1 MTVSMRWAPRLPWL
15 AGTGLVVALGA
26 ASDANAACDDLWK
39 SAATVAPAEVAPTF
53 VKLVSC
59 DAAVAQAHFE
69 DFMRASKDID
79 TLVSLSLSAIDAGM
93 NPPVWAMLDQLP
105 DLSTR
110 DEVAREVGAACA
122 EHPKVVAFLEGA
134 HGQLRDRQ
142 FGMWRDAYR
151 ECAAPELDTW
161 LATVVSAP
169 PSVAYDEKF
178 NVVSEALVKKQRGA
192 AMPVLQKAAIAAGK
206 SGGPFTTVLDRMNE
220 AVRPDTFGAPLSDA
234 DRAKLEAALVEVAKQ
249 VSPELAAQV
258 ADRLYQ
264 AGAESAAA
272 SLLPTIYADRAQG
285 KLMLYGV
292 AAVESCDKQAIV
304 HYAEVT
310 DPAKRWSIV
319 DDVQG
324 PARAF
329 KPKLTCTAEGEWPV
343 LTTPEPL
350 PKGGLE
356 TWLAT
361 IESEWA
367 GKGLDVKLK
376 EEKAIALQ

>member
-1 MTVSMRWAPRLPWL
+1 MNRSMRWRGLSAVGVLWGMGV
-15 AGTGLVVALGA
+15 AGTAQ
-26 ASDANAACDDLWK
+26 AACDDLWK
-39 SAATVAPAEVAPTF
+39 NVAAAPPADVAPSY
-53 VKLVSC
+53 VKLVQC
-59 DAAVAQAHFE
+59 DAKVAEAHFE

-79 TLVSLSLSAIDAGM
+79 TLVSLSLSAIDAGVFA
-93 NPPVWAMLDQLP
+93 PVWAMLDQVP
-105 DLSTR
+105 EVSTR

-122 EHPKVVAFLEGA
+122 DHPKVVPFLEGA
-134 HGQLRDRQ
+134 HAQLRDRQ

-151 ECAAPELDTW
+151 ECATPEIQTW
-161 LATVVSAP
+161 LAGVVAAP
-169 PSVAYDEKF
+169 PAVAYDEKY
-178 NVVSEALVKKQRGA
+178 NVVSEALVKQQRGA
-192 AMPVLQKAAIAAGK
+192 ALPVLQKAAIAAGK
-206 SGGPFTTVLDRMNE
+206 ANGPFTTVLDRMNE
-220 AVRPDTFGAPLSDA
+220 AVRPDTFGAPLSDD
-234 DRAKLEAALVEVAKQ
+234 DRAKLEAALVEVARQ

-272 SLLPTIYADRAQG
+272 SLLPTIYADRVQG

-329 KPKLTCTAEGEWPV
+329 KPRLTCTAEGEWPV

-350 PKGGLE
+350 AKGGLE
-356 TWLAT
+356 GWLAT
-361 IESEWA
+361 IQSEWA
-367 GKGLDVKLK
+367 GKGLEVKLK
-376 EEKAIALQ
+376 EEKAIALD